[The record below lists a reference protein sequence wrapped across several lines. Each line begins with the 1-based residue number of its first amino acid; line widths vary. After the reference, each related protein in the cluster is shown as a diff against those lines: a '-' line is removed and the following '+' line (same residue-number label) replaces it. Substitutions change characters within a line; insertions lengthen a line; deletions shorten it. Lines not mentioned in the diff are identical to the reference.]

1 MYLIKHLMVPI
12 YGSQFNNT
20 AGETSTGLSFTD
32 TEYDDIHAGPDFLDY
47 NIYNYTQTEIGK
59 NAHRRNVYIV
69 EPEEHLDIKVL
80 TNTSGS
86 VTDSDTRTFVYQ
98 QDNNK
103 QVVSY
108 SLVADMSTQVVAQ
121 VDDTVEVADISL
133 FDTDGGELYINGEIA
148 SYIGISGNTL
158 YGVKRAIYAKD
169 WLAGATIISLSDA
182 RITTLTN
189 TVQISETA
197 YNDSGK
203 SILDT
208 TSTNIEPIQL
218 QATGSGIVF

>member
-1 MYLIKHLMVPI
+1 
-12 YGSQFNNT
+12 
-20 AGETSTGLSFTD
+20 
-32 TEYDDIHAGPDFLDY
+32 
-47 NIYNYTQTEIGK
+47 
-59 NAHRRNVYIV
+59 
-69 EPEEHLDIKVL
+69 
-80 TNTSGS
+80 
-86 VTDSDTRTFVYQ
+86 
-98 QDNNK
+98 
-103 QVVSY
+103 
-108 SLVADMSTQVVAQ
+108 MSTQVVAQ

-158 YGVKRAIYAKD
+158 YGVKRATYAKEWSIGD
-169 WLAGATIISLSDA
+169 TIISLSDA

-189 TVQISETA
+189 TVQIRVHE

-203 SILDT
+203 SILDP